1 MNKLQI
7 LFACEANLRGY
18 QWKPVFQNES
28 LIDRVLATR
37 VSTAPIKTLLYS
49 TSTLAVFMDIVEAY
63 LLLERKMAAD
73 LILDFSRRYGPLKK
87 VPQMTYLSDYWK
99 LIEKIS
105 EEPDFVEETLTLN
118 FRRNENGDPEIR
130 PANLGD
136 TLFLD
141 FLSRG
146 EPKRSRC
153 EYFKRF
159 GEMSAPAKGK
169 TNCWLVSSH
178 GSAIWCSNA
187 CRMAAKTREKGAKK

>member
-1 MNKLQI
+1 MFYFYHLFSLFHFCCIIRQNIAYLTQIRIGEQAQTEWVTRSDVWVNKLQI

-87 VPQMTYLSDYWK
+87 GPQM
-99 LIEKIS
+99 
-105 EEPDFVEETLTLN
+105 
-118 FRRNENGDPEIR
+118 
-130 PANLGD
+130 
-136 TLFLD
+136 
-141 FLSRG
+141 
-146 EPKRSRC
+146 
-153 EYFKRF
+153 
-159 GEMSAPAKGK
+159 
-169 TNCWLVSSH
+169 
-178 GSAIWCSNA
+178 
-187 CRMAAKTREKGAKK
+187 